1 MIRSSCD
8 VAFCAIHANYFSL
21 GNGCEYCNMDD
32 EIDLHFGPLS
42 PQVQAVLK
50 AAEAWEE
57 SGAALNSELALQ
69 YAVRA
74 YRDSLKPKPKG
85 VKPEEVEPGTR
96 FRFVPSAVRSSAMV
110 FIRMQEGT
118 TLSRPRP
125 GIGYRREEE
134 GKGFFRFDPEDRI
147 IPLPEEQ

>member
-21 GNGCEYCNMDD
+21 GNGCEYCN
-32 EIDLHFGPLS
+32 S
-42 PQVQAVLK
+42 
-50 AAEAWEE
+50 
-57 SGAALNSELALQ
+57 LQ
-69 YAVRA
+69 
-74 YRDSLKPKPKG
+74 PKPRG

-96 FRFVPSAVRSSAMV
+96 FRFVPSAVRSSDRV

-118 TLSRPRP
+118 TLSHPRP
-125 GIGYRREEE
+125 GIGYRSEEE